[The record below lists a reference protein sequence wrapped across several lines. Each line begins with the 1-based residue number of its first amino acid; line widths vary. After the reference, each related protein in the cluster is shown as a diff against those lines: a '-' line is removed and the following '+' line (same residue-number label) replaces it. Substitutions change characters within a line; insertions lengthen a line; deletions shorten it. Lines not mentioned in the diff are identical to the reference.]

1 MDIFW
6 ENIKRY
12 PKFLITSI
20 TGLIVIVFGSIF
32 KKIKSNKKS
41 QLFLLIFITLNFL
54 LLGTIFQAILN
65 L

>member
-1 MDIFW
+1 MNIFW

-12 PKFLITSI
+12 PKFLITSL

-32 KKIKSNKKS
+32 KKMKTNKKN
-41 QLFLLIFITLNFL
+41 QIFLFVFIVLTIILLI
-54 LLGTIFQAILN
+54 TIFSAILD